1 LFLGE
6 EMSFHANLL
15 TKKIHHHSFSLAKHF
30 CAEKILVN
38 IICIETSLYDQISL
52 YVPQLLLC
60 HTFLDMV

>member
-38 IICIETSLYDQISL
+38 IICIETSLY
-52 YVPQLLLC
+52 VPQLLLC